1 MIICSITE
9 TSCVL
14 VFITWQLIIMLS
26 RSVASDYLQPH
37 GLQFI
42 NLFCPWN
49 SPSQNTGVDC
59 HFLLQGIF
67 PTQGLNPCLQRLL
80 HWQADSLPVAP
91 PGKPNLLVPCNLE
104 KYFQL
109 SQLLS
114 VSNMG
119 NIHTF
124 FFYLAE
130 SEQLQNAYTK

>member
-1 MIICSITE
+1 MIVCSITE

-14 VFITWQLIIMLS
+14 VCITWQLIIMLS

-42 NLFCPWN
+42 KLFCPWN

-67 PTQGLNPCLQRLL
+67 PTQGSNPCLQRLL

>member
-1 MIICSITE
+1 MIIWSITE

-42 NLFCPWN
+42 KLFCPWN

-91 PGKPNLLVPCNLE
+91 PGKPNLLVPCHLE

>member
-1 MIICSITE
+1 MRVCFIIE

-26 RSVASDYLQPH
+26 YSVASNYLQPH
-37 GLQFI
+37 GLQLIRF
-42 NLFCPWN
+42 LCPWN
-49 SPSQNTGVDC
+49 SPSKNTGVDC
-59 HFLLQGIF
+59 HFLLQRIF
-67 PTQGLNPCLQRLL
+67 PTQGLNPCLQHLL
-80 HWQADSLPVAP
+80 HWQADSLPVVP
-91 PGKPNLLVPCNLE
+91 PGKPNLLVLCNLE

-119 NIHTF
+119 NIHIF

-130 SEQLQNAYTK
+130 SEQLQNACTK

>member
-1 MIICSITE
+1 MIIWSITE

-42 NLFCPWN
+42 KLFCPWN

>member
-42 NLFCPWN
+42 KLFCPWN